1 MWFQKWRPNNSDS
14 EKQTRANTF
23 CKMEDKRSRLAVG
36 SCLMWFPYPEGWRL
50 LRNYGGWR
58 WGIGGRLRSVH
69 QLHHCECYACP
80 GWLWQHRDWLNFRF
94 AKFEGILFR
103 WPATHL
109 LFPWNRKG
117 RSEHLRVDVGRGPP
131 AQRHATC
138 LWLELSGL
146 SDWLGS
152 TLYVVQREVR
162 GHGQLCCLIYLPP
175 FSHQTQMFLNE
186 LFLLLFLS
194 RHSHWYQK
202 HFAVAVAKL
211 FKPMEVVGPKALCC
225 FCAPWRRGHHMNM
238 LIKSALWSTSTSV
251 FFLVKWND

>member
-1 MWFQKWRPNNSDS
+1 MPLSLRPSPSWKCHNNTTYLCSFDDVPISAGVVASFLRCGCPKRYQTCKNKTATQTAGFCVYSSVASMWFQKWRPNNSDS
-14 EKQTRANTF
+14 EKATKGNIF

-36 SCLMWFPYPEGWRL
+36 SCPMWFPYPEGWRL

-80 GWLWQHRDWLNFRF
+80 SWLWQHRGWLNFRF

-117 RSEHLRVDVGRGPP
+117 RGEHLRVDVGRGPS

-138 LWLELSGL
+138 LWLELPCL

-162 GHGQLCCLIYLPP
+162 GHGQLCCLNYLPH
-175 FSHQTQMFLNE
+175 FFHQTQMFL
-186 LFLLLFLS
+186 
-194 RHSHWYQK
+194 K
-202 HFAVAVAKL
+202 D
-211 FKPMEVVGPKALCC
+211 
-225 FCAPWRRGHHMNM
+225 
-238 LIKSALWSTSTSV
+238 
-251 FFLVKWND
+251 FFLWPF